1 MNAQQMLDKLL
12 NYKECFYS
20 KDSDDYKY
28 WYDYFI
34 TLDEQGLLE
43 ELEDHKMIEVLKWL
57 KAMN

>member
-43 ELEDHKMIEVLKWL
+43 ELEDHKMIEVLK
-57 KAMN
+57 